1 MRRRLQRRTE
11 KFLSALGDAVRH
23 RRVDLCISQE
33 ELAARCT
40 MHRTYITD
48 VESGYRN
55 VSILTLLKIADG
67 LNVEAWEL
75 LRPMPEEANA

>member
-1 MRRRLQRRTE
+1 MRRRLQHRNK
-11 KFLSALGDAVRH
+11 KFLLSLGETVRQ
-23 RRVDLCISQE
+23 RRLDLCISQE

-55 VSILTLLKIADG
+55 VSLLTLLKIADG
-67 LNVEAWEL
+67 LQTEPWEL
-75 LRPMPEEANA
+75 LRLDEE